1 MIRQLLKMR
10 RQQVLIDINT
20 QNDFFL
26 DQGRSRVGNRRRV
39 LSHIRRIMAF
49 ARAKKIPVI
58 SICEVYPNG
67 NGASVL
73 GYCIDGSE
81 GQKKVSYTL
90 LSNRASFA
98 ADNNTD
104 LPVDILRRYRQIIL
118 HKRCVDPFDEPRI
131 DRLLSEIRANEFI
144 LIGAIAE
151 GAIEATA
158 LGLLQRGKRVSV
170 VVDAIGAQDKQ
181 KARHALRKIGAK
193 GAKLIETRRLAGISH
208 LKSVGALKNADDSSE
223 EQSDAL
229 DEIQLETN

>member
-1 MIRQLLKMR
+1 MIRQLIKTR

-26 DQGRSRVGNRRRV
+26 DYGKARVGNRRRV
-39 LSHIRRIMAF
+39 LSHIRRMMAL

-67 NGASVL
+67 NGGTAIA
-73 GYCIDGSE
+73 YCIDGTD

-104 LPVDILRRYRQIIL
+104 LPIDILRRYRQIIL

-144 LIGAIAE
+144 LIGASAE
-151 GAIEATA
+151 GAVEATA
-158 LGLLQRGKRVSV
+158 LGLLQRGKKVSV

-181 KARHALRKIGAK
+181 KAKHALRKISAK
-193 GAKLIETRRLAGISH
+193 GAKLVETKRLAGTSH
-208 LKSVGALKNADDSSE
+208 LKSVGVLKNADDYAE
-223 EQSDAL
+223 DQPDPLEQ
-229 DEIQLETN
+229 IRLETN

>member
-1 MIRQLLKMR
+1 MIRQLIKIR

-26 DQGRSRVGNRRRV
+26 DQGKARVGNRRRV
-39 LSHIRRIMAF
+39 LIHIRRMMAL

-58 SICEVYPNG
+58 SICEVYSNG
-67 NGASVL
+67 NGANAL
-73 GYCIDGSE
+73 GYCVDGTE
-81 GQKKVSYTL
+81 GQKKISYTL

-104 LPVDILRRYRQIIL
+104 LPIDILRRYRQIIL
-118 HKRCVDPFDEPRI
+118 HKRCIDPFDEPRI

-151 GAIEATA
+151 GAVEATA

-170 VVDAIGAQDKQ
+170 VVDAVGAQDKQ

-193 GAKLIETRRLAGISH
+193 GAKLVETRRLAGTSH
-208 LKSVGALKNADDSSE
+208 LKSVGVLKNADDSAE

>member
-1 MIRQLLKMR
+1 MR

-73 GYCIDGSE
+73 GYCIDGTD